1 MPGPVLGTE
10 GTKQGRLGPCFHGI
24 DILWE
29 QAISREM
36 SDILT
41 MCRDERE
48 TNHVAEGNRVTGLG
62 NERWL
67 FQGGEVTVEVWT
79 V

>member
-1 MPGPVLGTE
+1 
-10 GTKQGRLGPCFHGI
+10 
-24 DILWE
+24 
-29 QAISREM
+29 M

-48 TNHVAEGNRVTGLG
+48 TNHVAEGNRITGLG